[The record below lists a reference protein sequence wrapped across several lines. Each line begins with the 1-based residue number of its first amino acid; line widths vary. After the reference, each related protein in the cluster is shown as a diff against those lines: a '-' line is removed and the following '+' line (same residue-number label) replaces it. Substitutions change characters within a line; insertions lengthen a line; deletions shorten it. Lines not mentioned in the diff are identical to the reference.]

1 MYSQWT
7 YKYKTQRQ
15 NTEREGEGEGE
26 GEHERES
33 LSNCQPKTMQQLRE
47 VGGRNQ

>member
-15 NTEREGEGEGE
+15 NTEREGEGER
-26 GEHERES
+26 ERES